1 MQATARKLLDEGGVC
16 GRWLCLLSL
25 PPLRRKL
32 QGNVLDEGNGQG
44 SYPTDCHGLTF
55 FEPAAQKDG

>member
-1 MQATARKLLDEGGVC
+1 MQATARKLLDEGGV
-16 GRWLCLLSL
+16 WALALPLPL

-44 SYPTDCHGLTF
+44 SYPTN
-55 FEPAAQKDG
+55 